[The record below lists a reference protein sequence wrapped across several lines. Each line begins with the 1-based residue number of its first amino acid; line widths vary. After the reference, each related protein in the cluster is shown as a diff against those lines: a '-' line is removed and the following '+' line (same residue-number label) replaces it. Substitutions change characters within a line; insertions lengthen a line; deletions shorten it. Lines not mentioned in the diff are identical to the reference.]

1 MSMTEEAIERLT
13 LEALSET
20 PGKAATI
27 NLIFRR
33 GSVWMVLLEEGGE
46 ELALRIDESEIDGQ
60 ESAKR
65 ILAEQIRMLF

>member
-1 MSMTEEAIERLT
+1 MTEETVERLT

-20 PGKAATI
+20 PGKAAAI

-33 GSVWMVLLEEGGE
+33 GTVWMILLEEGGE
-46 ELALRIDESEIDGQ
+46 ELALQIDESEIEGE

-65 ILAEQIRMLF
+65 LLADQIRVLF